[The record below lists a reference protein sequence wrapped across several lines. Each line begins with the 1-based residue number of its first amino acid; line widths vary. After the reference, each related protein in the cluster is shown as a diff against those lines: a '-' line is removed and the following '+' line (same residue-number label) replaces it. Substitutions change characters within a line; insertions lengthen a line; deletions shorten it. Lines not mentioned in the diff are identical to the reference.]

1 MYMPKLI
8 FSSNMLTKMY
18 NNKLH
23 SIDINKAI
31 AQKRLLLY
39 TPKGSTTKTA
49 VIRKDNKNVPGSPIV
64 SVIEGLTMKNK

>member
-8 FSSNMLTKMY
+8 FSRDMLTKMQ
-18 NNKLH
+18 NIKLH

-39 TPKGSTTKTA
+39 TPKGSTNKTA
-49 VIRKDNKNVPGSPIV
+49 VIGKANKNVSILVIV
-64 SVIEGLTMKNK
+64 SVIEGLTMKKK